1 MAINEKEFVKRL
13 ERGDF
18 GVIFPKSRNE
28 ADAERLAGMTDYAVG
43 IVQYDDNSFGVIIDK
58 RKIVAE
64 RQADSCNEL
73 DRFSEEVSVNEGS
86 VQL

>member
-28 ADAERLAGMTDYAVG
+28 ADAERLARMTDYAVG

-58 RKIVAE
+58 RKIIAE
-64 RQADSCNEL
+64 RRADSCEEL
-73 DRFSEEVSVNEGS
+73 DEFSKEDPANES
-86 VQL
+86 IM

>member
-28 ADAERLAGMTDYAVG
+28 ADAERLASMTDYAVG

-58 RKIVAE
+58 RKITAE
-64 RQADSCNEL
+64 RQADSYEEL
-73 DRFSEEVSVNEGS
+73 DEFSKEDPTNESG
-86 VQL
+86 V

>member
-28 ADAERLAGMTDYAVG
+28 ADAERLASMTDYAVG
-43 IVQYDDNSFGVIIDK
+43 IVQYNDNSFGVIIDK
-58 RKIVAE
+58 GKVIAE

-73 DRFSEEVSVNEGS
+73 DRFSEEEPANES
-86 VQL
+86 SM

>member
-28 ADAERLAGMTDYAVG
+28 ADAERLASMTDYAVG

-58 RKIVAE
+58 RKIITE
-64 RQADSCNEL
+64 RRADSCEEL
-73 DRFSEEVSVNEGS
+73 DEFSKKDPTNESG
-86 VQL
+86 V

>member
-28 ADAERLAGMTDYAVG
+28 ADAERLARMTDYAVG

-58 RKIVAE
+58 RKIITE
-64 RQADSCNEL
+64 RRADSCEEL
-73 DRFSEEVSVNEGS
+73 DEFSKEDPINESG
-86 VQL
+86 VPM

>member
-28 ADAERLAGMTDYAVG
+28 ADAERLARMTDYAVG

-58 RKIVAE
+58 RKIIAE
-64 RQADSCNEL
+64 RRADSCEEL
-73 DRFSEEVSVNEGS
+73 DEFSKEDPTNESG
-86 VQL
+86 VPM

>member
-28 ADAERLAGMTDYAVG
+28 ADAERLASMTDYAVG

-58 RKIVAE
+58 RKIIAE

-73 DRFSEEVSVNEGS
+73 DRFSKEDPTNESSVPM
-86 VQL
+86 

>member
-1 MAINEKEFVKRL
+1 MAINEKKFVKRL

-28 ADAERLAGMTDYAVG
+28 ADAERLASMTDYAVG

-58 RKIVAE
+58 RKIIAE
-64 RQADSCNEL
+64 RRADSCEEL
-73 DRFSEEVSVNEGS
+73 DEFSKEDPINESG
-86 VQL
+86 V

>member
-28 ADAERLAGMTDYAVG
+28 VDAERLASMTDYAVG

-58 RKIVAE
+58 RKIIAE
-64 RQADSCNEL
+64 KQADSCDEL
-73 DRFSEEVSVNEGS
+73 DEFGKEVSINEGS
-86 VQL
+86 VPM